1 MRGVVLK
8 KPLQPN
14 LVHVPSVG
22 VQMRRQVFLQYSGS
36 QWDGHYHKYFIVVL
50 VLIIMRVILRM
61 LLLSLTAKGTHTHTH
76 ARAYAHKITEHYGGR
91 YPHGPSLIT
100 EYPQVMNYPK
110 GPKDPI
116 GFRMLESTDY

>member
-61 LLLSLTAKGTHTHTH
+61 LLLSLTVKGTHTHTH
-76 ARAYAHKITEHYGGR
+76 ARACVCSQN
-91 YPHGPSLIT
+91 HGTLRRQVPPRPFIDNGVSTSHEL
-100 EYPQVMNYPK
+100 PQGSK
-110 GPKDPI
+110 GPNR
-116 GFRMLESTDY
+116 F